1 VFVWRAPLPR
11 SLVARLDVE
20 VGAWGY
26 ENVVIYEFER
36 AGWTV
41 GNPCQSIRTYAAPA
55 ARRPRPSAAP

>member
-1 VFVWRAPLPR
+1 MWRSPLPR
-11 SLVARLDVE
+11 SLVARLDVA

-41 GNPCQSIRTYAAPA
+41 GNPCQSIRAYDDRTATT
-55 ARRPRPSAAP
+55 